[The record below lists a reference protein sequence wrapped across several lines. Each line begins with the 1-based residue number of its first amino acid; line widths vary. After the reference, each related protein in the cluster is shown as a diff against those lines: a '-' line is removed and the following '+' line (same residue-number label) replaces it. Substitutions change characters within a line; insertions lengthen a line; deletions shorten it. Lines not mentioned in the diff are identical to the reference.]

1 KPNVARTGPNWM
13 FYIDTLTMS
22 IKYQPVFTGNQIN
35 GNAGPKSSEDEVVDD
50 AGKKSIE
57 FPRKKNGVQDP
68 AKEGDKNNQEKDLR
82 DQEDALRKQYKQ
94 EFERLFGQG
103 EAANTNRLNA
113 HQLILLVLLLLLWI
127 QEEKEH
133 KGMSLKVC
141 LDKTRMLMAIGCSLI
156 NKKDERGIVVRN
168 KARLV
173 AQGYTQEEGVD
184 YVEVF
189 THVARIE
196 AIRSIIGSLMYVIA
210 SKPDIMF
217 DVCACARFQVT
228 HKVSH
233 LHAMKRI
240 FRYLKGQPKLGLWYP
255 KDLPF
260 NLEAFSDS
268 DYAGASLDKKSIIR
282 GCQFLR
288 KRLIS
293 WECKKQTVVANLIT
307 KAKYVAAANC
317 CGQVLWILNQ
327 MLDYG
332 FNFMNTKIYIDNE
345 MMNLELKLVVAEVST
360 VEQKLVMNGC
370 LDWNETT
377 ANDEIQAYTYYCQL
391 KVNVAKHKLTTAV
404 YTSCIEQFWATAKHL
419 DGGVKF
425 LMYPRFVQ
433 VFLDN
438 QVEGMD
444 RHNVIFVISSHT
456 KKVFANMKREGKD
469 FSGRVT
475 PLFQSMMVQLP
486 EDMGEGS
493 KMPTDPHHTSIVT
506 QPSSS
511 QPQKKQKSKRK
522 QRKEIKVSLPSSE
535 IPNEEVTLRLKR
547 LRKVGIARR
556 VESSTKASLGNQEDA
571 SKQGR
576 MIDSIDQDVK
586 ITLVNE
592 TQRRM
597 NKEDMFGVNDLDGDE
612 DVTAGENVEQIA
624 KVAKKE
630 VSIADPVS
638 TAGEVV
644 TTASVEIATA
654 ATTLQIFKDELTLAQ
669 TLIKIKADKPKVI
682 TTTATTVTAAGT
694 RPKEKGIVM
703 QEPSETPLP
712 KPIDSSQKP
721 SQAKDKGKKKMVKP
735 EKPLKRKDQIMVD
748 EDTQA
753 MMDADCEPAA
763 RLQEEE
769 RGESSIEENSRLF
782 IELVNKRK
790 KHFARLRAE
799 KIRKGGNKAVE
810 GSENSKEGNSK
821 RAGSNLEQE
830 DAKRQR
836 LEEENESVEL
846 KRCVEIIP
854 KDTMFEH
861 HVKDNIWKYQQGTVK
876 VLNWK
881 RFDSCGVYCVTT
893 KNMVYYLLVNKIYP
907 FTRNILNQMWNDVRL
922 QVDYEVEMAYD
933 LLRLIKRQINKG
945 YVHE

>member
-1 KPNVARTGPNWM
+1 
-13 FYIDTLTMS
+13 
-22 IKYQPVFTGNQIN
+22 
-35 GNAGPKSSEDEVVDD
+35 DEVVDD

-113 HQLILLVLLLLLWI
+113 HQLIFGAYDNEVEGAEADFNNLELTTVVTPI
-127 QEEKEH
+127 PITRIH
-133 KGMSLKVC
+133 K
-141 LDKTRMLMAIGCSLI
+141 
-156 NKKDERGIVVRN
+156 
-168 KARLV
+168 
-173 AQGYTQEEGVD
+173 
-184 YVEVF
+184 
-189 THVARIE
+189 
-196 AIRSIIGSLMYVIA
+196 SIIGSLMYVIA

-535 IPNEEVTLRLKR
+535 IPNEEGVPITSNVPLPSVTLRLKR